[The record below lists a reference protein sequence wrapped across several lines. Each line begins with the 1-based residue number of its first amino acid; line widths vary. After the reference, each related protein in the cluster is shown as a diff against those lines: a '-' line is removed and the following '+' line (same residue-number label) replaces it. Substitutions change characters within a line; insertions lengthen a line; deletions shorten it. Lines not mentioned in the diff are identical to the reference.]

1 MRLSYG
7 DTVFCV
13 RIHKGLVKLCRFMYN
28 RKIRPENEIEETVQI
43 INGGNPMTRREARE
57 HCFKMLFSADFYPTQ
72 EEAIAQLG
80 QYFQSPEEDDVDESG
95 ILQVLHKVE
104 LKSEDSEYLQART
117 VNIIDKIPE
126 IDAKLNEVAA
136 GWKTKR
142 MGKVELTILRLAL
155 FEMLY
160 DENIPEKVSIN
171 EAVELAKKFGGN
183 DSPAFVNG
191 ILARFIG

>member
-1 MRLSYG
+1 
-7 DTVFCV
+7 
-13 RIHKGLVKLCRFMYN
+13 
-28 RKIRPENEIEETVQI
+28 
-43 INGGNPMTRREARE
+43 
-57 HCFKMLFSADFYPTQ
+57 MLFSADFYPTQ

-104 LKSEDSEYLQART
+104 LKETDSEYLQART